1 MNTMKVQLPHPEHYT
16 YKVHRRQAISQV
28 FLPVILAGLL
38 IIVAVVLVS
47 LATFQGG
54 ADVNRWA
61 AISMIWIAIPLI
73 LGGLVFLVLFIGLI
87 YLNTRLLSFLPKYTG
102 LAQGYAYRIRGT
114 IIHAADL
121 AVKPIIGLSSFLA
134 RVEALLGRD

>member
-1 MNTMKVQLPHPEHYT
+1 VT
-16 YKVHRRQAISQV
+16 SQV

-38 IIVAVVLVS
+38 IIVAIVLVS

-61 AISMIWIAIPLI
+61 AISIIWIAIPLI
-73 LGGLVFLVLFIGLI
+73 LGGLVFLVLFIGLV
-87 YLNTRLLSFLPKYTG
+87 YLMARLLDILPNYTG
-102 LAQGYAYRIRGT
+102 LAQGYAYRMRGA

-134 RVEALLGRD
+134 RVEAFLGRE